1 MITIQ
6 DLYNIVGKVT
16 GGQVPRHGGYKY
28 PRYAESDRG
37 LNQSVAEAA

>member
-1 MITIQ
+1 M
-6 DLYNIVGKVT
+6 DKKPSDRGDRFLVT
-16 GGQVPRHGGYKY
+16 GGYKY

>member
-1 MITIQ
+1 MADEKPPQVEGTR
-6 DLYNIVGKVT
+6 VT